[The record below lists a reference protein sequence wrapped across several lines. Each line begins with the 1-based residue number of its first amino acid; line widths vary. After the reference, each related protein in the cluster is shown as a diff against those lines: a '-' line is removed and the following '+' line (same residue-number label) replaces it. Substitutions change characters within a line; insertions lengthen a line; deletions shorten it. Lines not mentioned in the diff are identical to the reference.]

1 MKVLWLVGMM
11 GSGKTVV
18 GEKVAA
24 ITGVPFIDTD
34 RLIELES
41 QQTVAEIWE
50 SAGEAVFRSMEGGL
64 IARIVAEGARCVVA
78 TGGGAILTER
88 SREAMKENGLVIWLT
103 ADVGVLHRR
112 LESGG
117 TRPLLDEPDI
127 PARLTALLDERRRW
141 YAEVADHEVDT
152 TGKSLE
158 DVAEEVTHLWSAL

>member
-1 MKVLWLVGMM
+1 MKALWLIGMM

-24 ITGVPFIDTD
+24 LTGVPFVDTD
-34 RLIELES
+34 RLIEIES
-41 QQTVAEIWE
+41 RQTVAEIWQ
-50 SAGEAVFRSMEGGL
+50 STGEAAFRSLEAEA
-64 IARIVAEGARCVVA
+64 IARIVGGGTRCVVA

-88 SREAMKENGLVIWLT
+88 SRETMREHGLVIWLT
-103 ADVGVLHRR
+103 TDIGMLHRR

-117 TRPLLDEPDI
+117 ARPLLDEADI

-152 TGKSLE
+152 TGKSIE
-158 DVAEEVTHLWSAL
+158 EVAEEVVHLWTAS